1 MVFEQARNDLQNW
14 LETTDRR
21 NAFKK
26 LEREIIS
33 TGVCTECGA
42 CVAICPVDALTGTWT
57 DERYV
62 PKLTGKCIACGLC
75 YAVCPRTFVFPERLV
90 GNYIEAWKAQSLIH
104 EEGQNGGVVSSL
116 LEHALT
122 TREVERVVCGSSMTD
137 IPWKPQAVTIAN
149 PKDIPTGTVYSHAP
163 VIGHVIRELRSG
175 VSKIAVTGTSCA
187 IDSLCNLERGSSG
200 FDRQDE
206 FHIIKLGLFCMESF
220 SHSGLKWFLQNE
232 GIEMSSVLKMEISKG
247 KFRVLLADEQK
258 EWPVGK
264 LDSVAASSC
273 EFCRDLTCVNAD
285 ISFGNIGSDDSLTTV
300 LVRTPTGKNLFDAA
314 VQGNVIRAEPLSD
327 KERLTIERIAKLK
340 AMRCYNR

>member
-1 MVFEQARNDLQNW
+1 MDFEKATAAIQSW

-42 CVAICPVDALTGTWT
+42 CVEICPVDALTGSWT

-62 PKLTGKCIACGLC
+62 PKLTGKCIACGMC

-90 GNYIEAWKAQSLIH
+90 GNYIEAWKARSLIH

-116 LEHALT
+116 LKYALT

-137 IPWKPQAVTIAN
+137 IPWKPRAVCTAN
-149 PKDIPTGTVYSHAP
+149 PKAIPTGTVYSHAP
-163 VIGHVIRELRSG
+163 VIGCVIRELRTG

-187 IDSLCNLERGSSG
+187 IDSLSNLERGVSD
-200 FDRQDE
+200 FDTQDG

-232 GIEMSSVLKMEISKG
+232 GIEISSVVKMEISKG

-258 EWPVGK
+258 EWPVAK
-264 LDSVAASSC
+264 LDSVAATSC

-300 LVRTPTGKNLFDAA
+300 LVRTSAGKKLFDAA
-314 VQGNVIRAEPLSD
+314 VQGKAIKAEPLNE
-327 KERLTIERIAKLK
+327 KECLTIERIAKLK
-340 AMRCYNR
+340 AMRCYNH